1 MTEIRRGGPGD
12 APLMLAMLDG
22 AVAWLAANGRT
33 GQWGSEPWSEDP
45 RRVER
50 ITGIARDDEIWVAE
64 VDGRPAGVMAV
75 APHPPRYVDPIDEPE
90 LYITLLV
97 TDRAFA
103 GHGVGGA
110 LIAKAKD
117 EARAKGAGLL
127 RVDCYAGGDGQL
139 VQYYRRHGFAPV
151 AEFTVGDWPGQLL
164 SQQVKPAKVENP
176 GGGTQPG
183 E

>member
-1 MTEIRRGGPGD
+1 MEIHKGGPGD
-12 APLMLAMLDG
+12 APMMLAMLDG

-50 ITGIARDDEIWVAE
+50 VSGIARGDEIWVAR

-75 APHPPRYVDPIDEPE
+75 ASGPPHYVEPAAEPE

-110 LIAKAKD
+110 LIAKARE
-117 EARAKGAGLL
+117 EAGAKGVGLL
-127 RVDCYAGGDGQL
+127 RVDCYAGDDGRL
-139 VQYYRRHGFAPV
+139 VEYYRGNGFETDA
-151 AEFTVGDWPGQLL
+151 AFTVGDWPGRVL
-164 SQQVKPAKVENP
+164 SQRV
-176 GGGTQPG
+176 GG
-183 E
+183 

>member
-1 MTEIRRGGPGD
+1 MRIRRGGPGD

-33 GQWGSEPWSEDP
+33 GQWGSEPWSRDP
-45 RRVER
+45 SRVER
-50 ITGIARDDEIWVAE
+50 IGAIARDDELWVAE
-64 VDGRPAGVMAV
+64 VDGGPAGVMAV
-75 APHPPRYVDPIDEPE
+75 SSGPPRYVEPIDEPE

-97 TDRAFA
+97 TGRAFA
-103 GHGVGGA
+103 GHGVGSA

-127 RVDCYAGGDGQL
+127 RVDCYRGDDRRL
-139 VQYYRRHGFAPV
+139 VEYYQRNGFEPV

-164 SQQVKPAKVENP
+164 SQQVKPAKLENP
-176 GGGTQPG
+176 GGRTQPG

>member
-1 MTEIRRGGPGD
+1 MEIREGGLGD
-12 APLMLAMLDG
+12 APAMLAMLDG

-33 GQWGSEPWSEDP
+33 GQWGSEPWSRDP

-64 VDGRPAGVMAV
+64 VGGRPAGVMAV
-75 APHPPRYVDPIDEPE
+75 APGPPHYVAPAEEPE

-110 LIAKAKD
+110 LIAKARG
-117 EARAKGAGLL
+117 EAEAKGVGLL
-127 RVDCYAGGDGQL
+127 RVDCYGGDDGRL
-139 VQYYRRHGFAPV
+139 VEYYRGNGFETDA
-151 AEFTVGDWPGQLL
+151 AFTVGDWPGRVL
-164 SQQVKPAKVENP
+164 SQRIAR
-176 GGGTQPG
+176 
-183 E
+183 

>member
-1 MTEIRRGGPGD
+1 
-12 APLMLAMLDG
+12 MLAMLDG
-22 AVAWLAANGRT
+22 AVARLAANGRT
-33 GQWGSEPWSEDP
+33 GQWGSRPWSEDP

-117 EARAKGAGLL
+117 EARAKAPACCASTATRAATGSSSSTTGATGS
-127 RVDCYAGGDGQL
+127 
-139 VQYYRRHGFAPV
+139 P
-151 AEFTVGDWPGQLL
+151 L
-164 SQQVKPAKVENP
+164 SRSSRSAT
-176 GGGTQPG
+176 GRGSCCLSR
-183 E
+183 

>member
-1 MTEIRRGGPGD
+1 MEIRRGGADD

-22 AVAWLAANGRT
+22 AVAWLTAQGRT
-33 GQWGSEPWSEDP
+33 GQWGTEPWSGDA

-75 APHPPRYVDPIDEPE
+75 APGPPHYVEAIDDPE

-103 GHGVGGA
+103 GRGVGSA
-110 LIAKAKD
+110 LIGKAED
-117 EARAKGAGLL
+117 EALAKGVRVL
-127 RVDCYAGGDGQL
+127 RVDCYGGGDERL
-139 VQYYRRHGFAPV
+139 VEYYRRNGFETA
-151 AEFTVGDWPGQLL
+151 AEFTVGDWPGRLL
-164 SQQVKPAKVENP
+164 SRPI
-176 GGGTQPG
+176 GG
-183 E
+183 

>member
-1 MTEIRRGGPGD
+1 MIKACQDAGGGAMRIRKGGPED
-12 APLMLAMLDG
+12 APVMMAMLDG

-33 GQWGSEPWSEDP
+33 GQWGSEPWSDDP

-50 ITGIARDDEIWVAE
+50 IAGIARDDEIWVAE

-75 APHPPRYVDPIDEPE
+75 APGPPHYVDPIDEPE

-103 GHGVGGA
+103 GHGVGAA
-110 LIAKAKD
+110 LIGKAKH

-127 RVDCYAGGDGQL
+127 RVDCYGGGDGRL
-139 VQYYRRHGFAPV
+139 VGYYRRHGFEPASD
-151 AEFTVGDWPGQLL
+151 FMVGDWPGKLL
-164 SQQVKPAKVENP
+164 SQRVE
-176 GGGTQPG
+176 G
-183 E
+183 

>member
-1 MTEIRRGGPGD
+1 MIEIRSGGPAD

-22 AVAWLAANGRT
+22 AVAWLAARGRT
-33 GQWGSEPWSEDP
+33 GQWGSEPWSDDP

-50 ITGIARDDEIWVAE
+50 IEGIARDDELWVGQ

-75 APHPPRYVDPIDEPE
+75 APHPTPYVDPAGEPE

-103 GHGVGGA
+103 GHGVGSA

-117 EARAKGAGLL
+117 EARARGVSLL
-127 RVDCYAGGDGQL
+127 RVDCYGGGDGRL
-139 VQYYRRHGFAPV
+139 VEYYRRNGFEPV
-151 AEFTVGDWPGQLL
+151 AEFTVGDWPGRLL
-164 SQQVKPAKVENP
+164 AQRVEP
-176 GGGTQPG
+176 RGA
-183 E
+183 